1 MYHSSWRGEFL
12 SRKVVSI
19 EFVCMWICYFEMN
32 SALDVGDLVQAWYLR
47 RGRCSVTLYLEA
59 MN

>member
-1 MYHSSWRGEFL
+1 
-12 SRKVVSI
+12 VSI